1 MNTTDLQ
8 HLKMAWLAAKETG
21 DTQTQLSL
29 LRDHPEQ
36 QATLI
41 DFIAAYHATNGTIT
55 EAGDDAVLSQMT
67 QRALQTALERVF
79 VTSLA
84 ATNLGELRKQ
94 RGYANRQEAAKAL
107 RLTVDVWQKFENGTI
122 QLASLSKRQ
131 LDRFAQFFQVSADQ
145 FGTLLT
151 NSQGQASISML
162 RRQTR
167 DAAKSSQEPEQQS
180 FAEALERSTMSK
192 TDKKYWSE

>member
-8 HLKMAWLAAKETG
+8 HLKMVWLAAKETG

-36 QATLI
+36 QAALI
-41 DFIAAYHATNGTIT
+41 DFIAAYHATNGTVA
-55 EAGDDAVLSQMT
+55 EEGDEVLSQMT

-79 VTSLA
+79 VAPVLA
-84 ATNLGELRKQ
+84 ANLGELRKQ
-94 RGYANRQEAAKAL
+94 CGYANRQEVAKAL

-131 LDRFAQFFQVSADQ
+131 LDRFALFFQVSADQ

-167 DAAKSSQEPEQQS
+167 VAAKSSQEPEQQS
-180 FAEALERSTMSK
+180 FSEALERSTMSK
-192 TDKKYWSE
+192 TDKKYWTE

>member
-1 MNTTDLQ
+1 MDLQ

-21 DTQTQLSL
+21 NTQTQLSL

-36 QATLI
+36 QAALI
-41 DFIAAYHATNGTIT
+41 DFIAAYHATNGTTT
-55 EAGDDAVLSQMT
+55 EAEDAVLSQMT
-67 QRALQTALERVF
+67 QRALQSALERVF
-79 VTSLA
+79 VA
-84 ATNLGELRKQ
+84 PIAVANLSELRKQ
-94 RGYANRQEAAKAL
+94 CGYANRQEAAKAL

-145 FGTLLT
+145 FGNLLT

-167 DAAKSSQEPEQQS
+167 AAAKSSQEPEQQS

-192 TDKKYWSE
+192 NDKKYWSE

>member
-21 DTQTQLSL
+21 NTQTQLSL

-36 QATLI
+36 QAALI
-41 DFIAAYHATNGTIT
+41 DFIAAYHATNGTIAET
-55 EAGDDAVLSQMT
+55 GEGVLSQMT
-67 QRALQTALERVF
+67 QRALQSALERVF
-79 VTSLA
+79 VAPTA
-84 ATNLGELRKQ
+84 AANLVELRKQ
-94 RGYANRQEAAKAL
+94 HGYATRQEAAKAL

-131 LDRFAQFFQVSADQ
+131 LDRFAQFFQVSTDQ
-145 FGTLLT
+145 FGNLLT

-167 DAAKSSQEPEQQS
+167 AAAKSSQEPEQQS
-180 FAEALERSTMSK
+180 FAEALARSIMSK
-192 TDKKYWSE
+192 ADKKYWSE